1 MSSAA
6 AVPPAAGTRA
16 AGRTGAPPTAR
27 RRPSTLTVWR
37 WELRKLVSQKRT
49 YLGLGLAV
57 ILPLIFVLV
66 ERLHNNNHD
75 HSRDNIFASHIT
87 QSGLATP
94 VLMLLFLS
102 VFMLPLIAAL
112 VAGDIVAAEDG
123 NGTLKTI
130 LTRSVDRGQ
139 ILAAKTLAAM
149 TYATIAV
156 FLSAAV
162 ATAAGVASWGF
173 NHVITFSGSVVPAS
187 EGLLLVFAANACYL
201 IPLLTVTSIGVLLS
215 TTTRNSAAAVVGT
228 VGFVILLYIVSG
240 IPGIEG
246 IKPYLLT
253 EQFESWQGL
262 LRTPTDWAPIGHSAW
277 VCALYA
283 VPALLASYL
292 VFLRRDVAG
301 G

>member
-1 MSSAA
+1 VSAVA
-6 AVPPAAGTRA
+6 AEPAAIAPTR
-16 AGRTGAPPTAR
+16 TV
-27 RRPSTLTVWR
+27 RRPSVATVYR

-49 YLGLGLAV
+49 YLGLALIV
-57 ILPLIFVLV
+57 ILPLFFVV
-66 ERLHNNNHD
+66 FQNVHTRGNHG
-75 HSRDNIFASHIT
+75 DNIFAAQIT

-102 VFMLPLIAAL
+102 EFMLPLVASL

-139 ILAAKTLAAM
+139 VFVAKVLAGV
-149 TYATIAV
+149 TYAILAV

-173 NHVITFSGSVVPAS
+173 HSVRTFSGTIVSAPEA
-187 EGLLLVFAANACYL
+187 LLLVFASNAVYL
-201 IPLLTVTSIGVLLS
+201 IPLLTIVSIGTLLS
-215 TTTRNSAAAVVGT
+215 VVTRNSTAAVVGT
-228 VGFVILLYIVSG
+228 IGLVILLFIVAQ
-240 IPGIEG
+240 IPGLEG
-246 IKPYLLT
+246 IKPYLVT
-253 EQFESWQGL
+253 EQFENWHGL
-262 LRTPTDWAPIGHSAW
+262 LRTPTNWAPIAHSAW
-277 VCALYA
+277 LCALYA
-283 VPALLASYL
+283 VPALVAGYL

>member
-1 MSSAA
+1 
-6 AVPPAAGTRA
+6 P
-16 AGRTGAPPTAR
+16 GAIHV

-37 WELRKLVSQKRT
+37 WEVRKLVSQKRT

-66 ERLHNNNHD
+66 QHLHNHHGHD
-75 HSRDNIFASHIT
+75 QGNIFAAHIT

-139 ILAAKTLAAM
+139 VFAAKTLAAM

-156 FLSAAV
+156 FLSATV
-162 ATAAGVASWGF
+162 ATIAGVASWGF
-173 NHVITFSGSVVPAS
+173 HHVVTFSGSVVSAP
-187 EGLLLVFAANACYL
+187 EGLLLVIAANVCYL
-201 IPLLTVTSIGVLLS
+201 IPLLTVAAIGVLLS

-228 VGFVILLYIVSG
+228 VGFTILLFIVAQ
-240 IPGIEG
+240 IPGLEG

-253 EQFESWQGL
+253 EQYESWHGL

-283 VPALLASYL
+283 VPALIAGYL

-301 G
+301 GWGQALLEV

>member
-6 AVPPAAGTRA
+6 ATPPLIPPAAET
-16 AGRTGAPPTAR
+16 PTLAHT
-27 RRPSTLTVWR
+27 RRPSTRTAWR

-49 YLGLGLAV
+49 YLGLGLAAV
-57 ILPLIFVLV
+57 LPLIFVLV
-66 ERLHNNNHD
+66 QNLRDHRGHD
-75 HSRDNIFASHIT
+75 QGNIFAAHIT

-130 LTRSVDRGQ
+130 LTRSIDRGQ
-139 ILAAKTLAAM
+139 VFAAKTLAAM
-149 TYATIAV
+149 TYAAIAV

-162 ATAAGVASWGF
+162 ATIAGVASWGF
-173 NHVITFSGSVVPAS
+173 NSVVTFSGSIVTAP

-201 IPLLTVTSIGVLLS
+201 IPLLSVTAIGVLLS
-215 TTTRNSAAAVVGT
+215 TTTRNSAASVVGT
-228 VGFVILLYIVSG
+228 VGFVILLFIISG
-240 IPGIEG
+240 IPGLEG
-246 IKPYLLT
+246 VKPYLLT
-253 EQFESWQGL
+253 EQFENWHGL
-262 LRTPTDWAPIGHSAW
+262 LRTPTDWAPIWHSAW

-283 VPALLASYL
+283 IPALLAGYL

>member
-6 AVPPAAGTRA
+6 PSAAAPAVQVRA
-16 AGRTGAPPTAR
+16 
-27 RRPSTLTVWR
+27 RRPSTVTVYR

-49 YLGLGLAV
+49 YLGLALVV
-57 ILPLIFVLV
+57 ILPLFFVV
-66 ERLHNNNHD
+66 FQNVHQRHD
-75 HSRDNIFASHIT
+75 RGGDNIFAAQIT

-102 VFMLPLIAAL
+102 VFMLPLAATL
-112 VAGDIVAAEDG
+112 VAGDIVATEDG

-130 LTRSVDRGQ
+130 LTRSVNRGQ
-139 ILAAKTLAAM
+139 VFAAKALAAV
-149 TYATIAV
+149 TYATLAV

-173 NHVITFSGSVVPAS
+173 LSVRTFSGTVVSAPEA
-187 EGLLLVFAANACYL
+187 LLLVFASNAIYL
-201 IPLLTVTSIGVLLS
+201 IPLLAVAAIGLLLS

-228 VGFVILLYIVSG
+228 IGVVILLFIVAQ
-240 IPGIEG
+240 IPGLEG

-253 EQFESWQGL
+253 EQFENWHGL
-262 LRTPTDWAPIGHSAW
+262 LRTPTDWAPIAHSAW
-277 VCALYA
+277 VCALYG
-283 VPALLASYL
+283 VPALIAGYL

>member
-1 MSSAA
+1 MSSATA
-6 AVPPAAGTRA
+6 APPAPTTATPRA
-16 AGRTGAPPTAR
+16 ARR
-27 RRPSTLTVWR
+27 RRPSTVTVWR
-37 WELRKLVSQKRT
+37 WELRKLISQKRT

-66 ERLHNNNHD
+66 ERLHNGQHHD
-75 HSRDNIFASHIT
+75 HDNIFASHIT

-139 ILAAKTLAAM
+139 VLAAKTLAAM

-173 NHVITFSGSVVPAS
+173 NHVVTFSGSVVPAS

-240 IPGIEG
+240 IPGIEA

-253 EQFESWQGL
+253 DQFESWQGL

-283 VPALLASYL
+283 VPALLAAYL

>member
-1 MSSAA
+1 MSSVAA
-6 AVPPAAGTRA
+6 SPAVPAPAPNAVHT
-16 AGRTGAPPTAR
+16 
-27 RRPSTLTVWR
+27 RRPSTLTAYR

-57 ILPLIFVLV
+57 ILPLIFVV
-66 ERLHNNNHD
+66 VQNLHQRHGGANE
-75 HSRDNIFASHIT
+75 NIFASHIT

-130 LTRSVDRGQ
+130 LTRSVNRGQ
-139 ILAAKTLAAM
+139 VFAAKALAAA

-162 ATAAGVASWGF
+162 ATAAGVVSWGF
-173 NHVITFSGSVVPAS
+173 NSVVTFSGTHVSAP

-201 IPLLTVTSIGVLLS
+201 IPLLTVAAIGVLLS
-215 TTTRNSAAAVVGT
+215 TATRNSAAAVVGT
-228 VGFVILLYIVSG
+228 VGIVILLFIVAQ
-240 IPGIEG
+240 IPGLEG
-246 IKPYLLT
+246 IKPYLLN
-253 EQFESWQGL
+253 EQFENWHGL
-262 LRTPTDWAPIGHSAW
+262 LRTPTDWAPIAHSAW

-283 VPALLASYL
+283 IPALFAAYL